1 MRKGPSYLELSQA
14 CIEAQVEPELSH
26 AAADW
31 WLKGGLRNG
40 PLSHDMSQHVKTCQS
55 IASTTFVQPSAGL

>member
-1 MRKGPSYLELSQA
+1 MRKGPFYLESSQA

-40 PLSHDMSQHVKTCQS
+40 PLSHNMLRHVS
-55 IASTTFVQPSAGL
+55 L